1 MKYSK
6 EKLLDSIKN
15 CEFYELQGLGLNEKV
30 NFMKNFFN
38 DVVESMSVEKYVN
51 HKDCD
56 NEWYDL
62 ECVNMKNEKDYRKF
76 IYSRNKTEN
85 NWKTYKL
92 KRNTYKKIL
101 RSKHS
106 NFYRQRILKYNNN
119 PKKLW
124 KILKSLYKDKS
135 NRIKM
140 IKFGNNEICDTL
152 EIAVKL
158 NDYYIDSIDCIL
170 NSITQ
175 VSNEVFDR
183 FIERNDCCF
192 KFKKINQDDIKIILK
207 KNINK
212 TSVDKISGRMLLD
225 SMENTGFADFFVEL
239 INQSLMQGEVPEMWK
254 IAIIEPIEKVKNAI
268 KPEEF
273 RPINKLPVAEKV
285 LEVVVKDQL
294 EEFLKLNDILTEE
307 QSGFRK
313 NHSCESTVNFVL
325 HNWKTHLEEK
335 KIIITVSLDFK
346 RAFETINREVLLNIM
361 ERYGIRSTELKWFID
376 YFKNRKQIVK
386 IDDSMSHELNVNHGV
401 SQGSCLGPLTYLL
414 MVNYLPKIIKN
425 CSVHMFADDTL
436 ISVASCSFEDAIIK
450 LNNDLEILYNWINF
464 SKLALNINKTKFM
477 IITHKK
483 KIDYDNVIIKI
494 GENIVER
501 VHEIKYLG
509 IIIDDKLTFNSHMKY
524 IQRKLY
530 YKLAMMRRISGKLN
544 AHTKIM
550 LYNSLVAPHFDYC
563 SSILFCLPQ
572 SKINELQKI
581 QNKFM
586 RNILKVNKY
595 ARIKFMLDALK
606 FQSVNQRLAFNSLK
620 LLYKIENGMAPNYLK
635 KLMKKNK
642 SKYTYNLRR
651 KSLYDIPHFT
661 KEVSQKSL
669 FFKSLKIFNECKET
683 FKNEDFTN
691 VKSFTKKLKQYVLK
705 KF

>member
-1 MKYSK
+1 MIYTNIQSLYANLVELKLLLSKYKPKIVFLSESRQTDDINDSELNIVNYNLIRCNSDSRRTGGCVIYLCNTIDYIIVKNIKIDLCWVLIIKIKSGFQPGIYGVIYKSPKQRIKKFLKLVDELFEETIDDSNFNLITGDFNIDLNKKMQCVDKINSIFLQHNLIQIVNKFTRETKNSTTIIDYVLTNDNVSYRMCCNDNISDHNVIQMNIDNHHIKEKKNKTKKTFMKYSK

-285 LEVVVKDQL
+285 
-294 EEFLKLNDILTEE
+294 
-307 QSGFRK
+307 
-313 NHSCESTVNFVL
+313 
-325 HNWKTHLEEK
+325 WK
-335 KIIITVSLDFK
+335 
-346 RAFETINREVLLNIM
+346 
-361 ERYGIRSTELKWFID
+361 
-376 YFKNRKQIVK
+376 
-386 IDDSMSHELNVNHGV
+386 
-401 SQGSCLGPLTYLL
+401 
-414 MVNYLPKIIKN
+414 
-425 CSVHMFADDTL
+425 
-436 ISVASCSFEDAIIK
+436 
-450 LNNDLEILYNWINF
+450 
-464 SKLALNINKTKFM
+464 
-477 IITHKK
+477 
-483 KIDYDNVIIKI
+483 
-494 GENIVER
+494 
-501 VHEIKYLG
+501 
-509 IIIDDKLTFNSHMKY
+509 
-524 IQRKLY
+524 
-530 YKLAMMRRISGKLN
+530 
-544 AHTKIM
+544 
-550 LYNSLVAPHFDYC
+550 
-563 SSILFCLPQ
+563 
-572 SKINELQKI
+572 
-581 QNKFM
+581 
-586 RNILKVNKY
+586 
-595 ARIKFMLDALK
+595 
-606 FQSVNQRLAFNSLK
+606 
-620 LLYKIENGMAPNYLK
+620 
-635 KLMKKNK
+635 
-642 SKYTYNLRR
+642 
-651 KSLYDIPHFT
+651 
-661 KEVSQKSL
+661 
-669 FFKSLKIFNECKET
+669 
-683 FKNEDFTN
+683 
-691 VKSFTKKLKQYVLK
+691 
-705 KF
+705 